1 MKLDIT
7 KIYIDTRYRTKNSKS
22 ESDFSIELPRSFNI
36 PDGVVAHIDDIVLP
50 VSWTVI
56 DERNNT
62 AYVAFSCVGTIQ
74 ETIFDFPSQNF
85 DGPTFADMLADYLN
99 NAVKGF
105 KHAGVK
111 IEPLFICNYDLSE
124 NRLTISFIDN
134 SERAGL
140 VKELAPFVLEFY
152 TDEYLATEARISEIN
167 TINTIIRN
175 TERTFIT
182 EASPYTCY
190 IDLFQTRN
198 LYLCSS
204 ALASYDVVSNFGL
217 DTIIK
222 KIPCGGGY
230 NKLIVQSSGSTLDG
244 LDVSK
249 RTLRFMDFKLVD
261 SNFRTVPLQGN
272 HFSFSITF
280 AQKR

>member
-7 KIYIDTRYRTKNSKS
+7 KIYIDTRCRTKNSKS
-22 ESDFSIELPRSFNI
+22 ESDFSVELPRSFNI

-62 AYVAFSCVGTIQ
+62 AYIAFSCVGTLK
-74 ETIFDFPSQNF
+74 EYTFDFPSQNY
-85 DGPTFADMLADYLN
+85 DGPTFAAMLADYLN
-99 NAVKGF
+99 TAVKGF
-105 KHAGVK
+105 EHAGYK
-111 IEPLFICNYDLSE
+111 IKPLFLCAYDLNE
-124 NRLTISFIDN
+124 NRLTISFVDN
-134 SERAGL
+134 SDRAGL
-140 VKELAPFVLEFY
+140 VKELAPFVLVFY
-152 TDEYLATEARISEIN
+152 TDEYLATEARISKIN

-182 EASPYTCY
+182 EAAPYTCY

-204 ALASYDVVSNFGL
+204 ALASYDTVSNFGM

-222 KIPCGGGY
+222 KIPCTGGY

-249 RTLRFMDFKLVD
+249 RTLRFIDFKLVD
-261 SNFRTVPLQGN
+261 SSFRTVPLQGN
-272 HFSFSITF
+272 HFSFSIVF

>member
-7 KIYIDTRYRTKNSKS
+7 QIYIDTRYRTKNTKS
-22 ESDFSIELPRSFNI
+22 ESDFSVELPRSFNI
-36 PDGVVAHIDDIVLP
+36 PDGVIAHIDDIVLP
-50 VSWTVI
+50 ISWTVI
-56 DERNNT
+56 DKRNNT
-62 AYVAFSCVGTIQ
+62 AYIAFSCVGTIQ
-74 ETIFDFPSQNF
+74 EMVFDFPSQNY
-85 DGPTFADMLADYLN
+85 DGPTFAAMLADYLN
-99 NAVKGF
+99 TAVKGF
-105 KHAGVK
+105 EHAGVK
-111 IEPLFICNYDLSE
+111 IEPLFICAYDLSE
-124 NRLTISFIDN
+124 NRLTISFVDN
-134 SERAGL
+134 SGSAGL

-152 TDEYLATEARISEIN
+152 TDEFLATEARISTIN

-204 ALASYDVVSNFGL
+204 ALASYDTVSNFGM

-222 KIPCGGGY
+222 KIPCTGGY

-249 RTLRFMDFKLVD
+249 RTLRFIDFKLVD
-261 SNFRTVPLQGN
+261 SSFRTVPPQGN
-272 HFSFSITF
+272 HFSFSIVF